1 MRYKNKYF
9 RETLEKDLRSRD
21 LGVNIHCRENGIHI
35 TVPPDFPF
43 GANALGTDKPFEYE
57 TLREDHDTERI
68 VKAVQ
73 IVVKEYSIDVDLKKA
88 VYGDNIRIKLKVI
101 DE

>member
-9 RETLEKDLRSRD
+9 RETLEKDLQSRD

-35 TVPPDFPF
+35 TVPPYPQ
-43 GANALGTDKPFEYE
+43 LFEI
-57 TLREDHDTERI
+57 LREDHDTERI

-88 VYGDNIRIKLKVI
+88 LYGDNIRIKLKVI